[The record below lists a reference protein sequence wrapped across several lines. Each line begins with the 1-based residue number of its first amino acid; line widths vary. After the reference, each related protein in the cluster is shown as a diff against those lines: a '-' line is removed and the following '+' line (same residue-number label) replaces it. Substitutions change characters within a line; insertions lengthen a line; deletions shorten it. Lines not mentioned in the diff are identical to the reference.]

1 MSRSKIAKGSCW
13 LNTEGWIYSSASGI
27 GCGSLN
33 GLVQVPSSGVDEVR
47 HKSQLVSNEFIVVNF
62 FRGYL
67 EPFNSVS
74 VGKLICN
81 RVLNC
86 SLCLGVAK

>member
-1 MSRSKIAKGSCW
+1 MISRVSKSKIAKGSCW
-13 LNTEGWIYSSASGI
+13 LNTEGWIYSSAIGI

-47 HKSQLVSNEFIVVNF
+47 HKSQLVSDEFIVVNF

-74 VGKLICN
+74 VGKLTCD
-81 RVLNC
+81 R
-86 SLCLGVAK
+86 A